1 MLIQSREPWRSTTLA
16 LLATI
21 SIVVPMPTTDAQAA
35 IRDWALFKTVYHG
48 GSFVFMPIVGIGGV
62 PVAIGAV
69 QNESRP
75 FLHYYIDRN
84 SYRRTG
90 DTISFDLVM
99 QMTIHQWSR
108 LHANVTVDCA
118 VRTFLMP
125 TFQTFEGPLATGG
138 PKTKEKS
145 YMKKPKV
152 YGDLKAE
159 DLAYFCEGA
168 SPAPISLTSPRF
180 FVAV

>member
-1 MLIQSREPWRSTTLA
+1 VVSRRAHRGRRGWQVPRGRFELARSRYDHATGWRRSRNEVSSSQIEYLRST
-16 LLATI
+16 
-21 SIVVPMPTTDAQAA
+21 
-35 IRDWALFKTVYHG
+35 
-48 GSFVFMPIVGIGGV
+48 GV

-99 QMTIHQWSR
+99 QMTIQHWSR

-168 SPAPISLTSPRF
+168 SPAPIS
-180 FVAV
+180 